1 MTMSARG
8 PVRGEESGRS
18 EHHRPADA
26 RPSAARRRILAA
38 VDRLFYREGIRAV
51 GIDRIVDEA
60 QVTRVTLYR
69 HFGSK
74 DDLVT
79 AYLDERAARGEQQ
92 LGELAARYDDPVQAL
107 LAIGRL
113 LADEGF
119 EAEYRGCAFINAA
132 AEFSD
137 PAHPAR
143 ATVTRHRAW
152 VRGQTAELLAE
163 AGRPHPE
170 RTAEVLLMVRTGAVV
185 ANSLDGSPD
194 VDQTFLRFWNELVT
208 EA

>member
-1 MTMSARG
+1 MASRE
-8 PVRGEESGRS
+8 PVPGNGSDRS
-18 EHHRPADA
+18 EQHRPDGA
-26 RPSAARRRILAA
+26 RPSAARERILSA

-51 GIDRIVDEA
+51 GIDRIVVEA

-69 HFGSK
+69 HFASK

-79 AYLDERAARGEQQ
+79 AYLDDRAARGEEL
-92 LGELAARYDDPVQAL
+92 LGAVAARYDDPVEAL
-107 LAIGRL
+107 LAIGRQ

-132 AEFSD
+132 AEFAD
-137 PAHPAR
+137 PEHPAR
-143 ATVTRHRAW
+143 ATVARHRAW
-152 VRGQTAELLAE
+152 VRGQAAGLLAE

-194 VDQTFLRFWNELVT
+194 VDTTFLTVWNELVT
-208 EA
+208 AA